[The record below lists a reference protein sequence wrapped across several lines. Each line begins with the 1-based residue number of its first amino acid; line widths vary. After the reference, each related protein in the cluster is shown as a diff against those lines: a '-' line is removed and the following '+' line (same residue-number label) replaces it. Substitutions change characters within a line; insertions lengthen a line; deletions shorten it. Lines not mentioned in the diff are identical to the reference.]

1 MPEAAQVQPEEKPKK
16 TGWKGPAGSINKA
29 GRPPAPKGEKPT
41 NRELRERELMML
53 LRKIRPHVANA
64 VQQAAKIMQ
73 NEEASHMNQLKAAV
87 VLIDAYRK
95 LTLDVYD
102 SDAVDSEAE
111 GTEVQEQ
118 NTAPIFSLR
127 MIGGDEESK
136 V

>member
-1 MPEAAQVQPEEKPKK
+1 MPESAQVQPEEKPKK

-64 VQQAAKIMQ
+64 VQQASKIMQ
-73 NEEASHMNQLKAAV
+73 DSTASHMNQLRAAT
-87 VLIDAYRK
+87 VLLDSFRK

-102 SDAVDSEAE
+102 ADVVDSEAE

-118 NTAPIFSLR
+118 NNAPVFSLR
-127 MIGGDEESK
+127 MIGGEEDR
-136 V
+136 

>member
-1 MPEAAQVQPEEKPKK
+1 MPEVAQVQPEEKPKK

-53 LRKIRPHVANA
+53 LRKIRPHVATA

-102 SDAVDSEAE
+102 GEDADAE
-111 GTEVQEQ
+111 GTEVQQQ
-118 NTAPIFSLR
+118 NASVFSL
-127 MIGGDEESK
+127 K
-136 V
+136 VLGS